1 MQNNKFIRDEW
12 FNISPSGVFIKNIKL
27 RTQFH
32 WKTIISCPV
41 LLWAVIILL
50 LIGMATA
57 CSFDYKEAMV
67 AEEIS
72 GGTPNAV
79 VINLEETVIKKGTI
93 AYSLKA
99 ERAETYDKRN
109 LTVFTNI
116 QFIEYDKD
124 GETATE
130 GEVGNANYFSD
141 TENMEFD
148 KSFKLESLQQGYF
161 IEGDS
166 LFWDGKEKVLISDF
180 EKEITIGKENGSYIK
195 GKGFNSK
202 ASNNSFNFEGGVTG
216 IYISE
221 DDDDEEGEEDEKGE
235 ENEEDEEE
243 TN

>member
-1 MQNNKFIRDEW
+1 MQNNKSICDEGSSTQL
-12 FNISPSGVFIKNIKL
+12 FRVLLKGIKP

-32 WKTIISCPV
+32 WRTTIHSF
-41 LLWAVIILL
+41 WSRAVIIIL
-50 LIGMATA
+50 LIGFATA

-72 GGTPNAV
+72 GGIPNAI

-109 LTVFTNI
+109 LTVFKNI
-116 QFIEYDKD
+116 QFVEYDKA

-130 GEVGNANYFSD
+130 GEVGNANYYSD

-166 LFWDGKEKVLISDF
+166 LFWDGKEKVLVSDF
-180 EKEITIGKENGSYIK
+180 EKEITIGKENGSYIT

-216 IYISE
+216 VYISE
-221 DDDDEEGEEDEKGE
+221 DDEEKEGEDNEYENDED
-235 ENEEDEEE
+235 NEEEI
-243 TN
+243 N